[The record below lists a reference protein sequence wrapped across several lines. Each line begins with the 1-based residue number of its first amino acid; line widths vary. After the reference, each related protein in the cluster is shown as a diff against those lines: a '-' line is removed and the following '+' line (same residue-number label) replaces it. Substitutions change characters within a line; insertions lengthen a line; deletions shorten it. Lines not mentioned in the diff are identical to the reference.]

1 MGLSLTP
8 LGTKIPASAVHNP
21 GALEP
26 WSPGA
31 LENNRC
37 GFYGNLSLLVMG

>member
-1 MGLSLTP
+1 MGRTEGSEALEPWS
-8 LGTKIPASAVHNP
+8 P

-31 LENNRC
+31 LEPWKPWSPEALEL
-37 GFYGNLSLLVMG
+37 F